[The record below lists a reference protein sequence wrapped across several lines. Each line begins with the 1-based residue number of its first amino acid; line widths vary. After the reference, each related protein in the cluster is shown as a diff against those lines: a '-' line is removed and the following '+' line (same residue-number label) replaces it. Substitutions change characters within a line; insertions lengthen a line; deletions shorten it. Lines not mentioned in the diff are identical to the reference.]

1 LDNAA
6 IGRAHDAAEREKKR
20 MDRTPGK
27 RAVNKTA
34 LNKTAAR
41 LLPFLCLLYFINYI
55 DRVNIGFAALTMNQD
70 LGLTASVFGVGASM
84 FFVGYVLCEV
94 PSNIIMIRVGARRWI
109 ARIMISWGIVSAS
122 MSLVGGAHSFYA
134 VRFLLGIAEAGF
146 FPGIIF
152 FLTQWFPAAHRARMI
167 GLFMIGMPLSGVF
180 GAPISTFI
188 LTCFDGLLGLPGW
201 RWMFL
206 VEAAPAILLGLACL
220 RFLVDRPA
228 DATWLTPQERN
239 WLETELDRERRAT
252 DAVRSYRV
260 AEALMNPR
268 VLLLCVFFFFLG
280 CGLVGSVFWIPQII
294 RTFGLST
301 MAVGVVTMVPY
312 VASVIAMVLWTRH
325 SDATG
330 ERAWHVITPVTT
342 SALGF
347 GIAWLWLGTPVVA
360 VLGLSLACVGIYA
373 TFPVFWTWPTSFLT
387 GPAAAASVALITTA
401 GNVAGIVAPAV
412 IGWTRDATGGF
423 AAAMAGLGVSL
434 LIAAGLGLALAPR
447 GPAPG
452 RKRERL
458 V

>member
-1 LDNAA
+1 MDKTT
-6 IGRAHDAAEREKKR
+6 GERALSTTAL
-20 MDRTPGK
+20 GK
-27 RAVNKTA
+27 TALGKTA
-34 LNKTAAR
+34 LNKTAGR

-94 PSNIIMIRVGARRWI
+94 PSNIIMIRVGARRCI
-109 ARIMISWGIVSAS
+109 ARIMISWGIVSAA
-122 MSLVGGAHSFYA
+122 MSLVSGAHSFYV
-134 VRFLLGIAEAGF
+134 VRILLGIAEAGF

-152 FLTQWFPAAHRARMI
+152 YLTQWFPAAHRARMI

-188 LTCFDGLLGLPGW
+188 LTSFDGLLGLPGW

-228 DATWLTPQERN
+228 EATWLTQQERN
-239 WLETELDRERRAT
+239 WLEAELDLERRST

-280 CGLVGSVFWIPQII
+280 CGLVGSVFWIPQIVK
-294 RTFGLST
+294 TFGLST

-312 VASVIAMVLWTRH
+312 IASVLAMVLWTRH

-330 ERAWHVITPVTT
+330 ERAWHVIIPVTT

-347 GIAWLWLGTPVVA
+347 CIAWLWLGAPVVA

-387 GPAAAASVALITTA
+387 GPAAAAAVALITTA

-412 IGWTRDATGGF
+412 IGWTRDVTGGF

-434 LIAAGLGLALAPR
+434 LIAAALGLALAPW

-452 RKRERL
+452 GSAPPQKREQRA
-458 V
+458 